1 MSAFTRSSICEHCS
15 THFNTHVDC
24 YQCEP
29 DSDYCEF
36 YGDNNYDCEESF
48 GRRVVEDIA
57 GVLIKNAMG
66 LDDDRIDAWLYN
78 YNSLLDRVQFHSQCS
93 DPERRER
100 KEHVWLVRAVE
111 LAFRRLG
118 EPTTLKNACFMVHRY
133 LPANAKRFKTQADL
147 IADLNFIRKKLA
159 DEHLLPPLHDP
170 AVPQCHA
177 QAPYPECTC
186 KKKPSKKKPSK
197 KQTLA
202 PKTMQ
207 VARPGYNCHCY
218 SGGNGCPHM

>member
-1 MSAFTRSSICEHCS
+1 MSAFARNSICEHCS

-36 YGDNNYDCEESF
+36 YGDDNYDCEESF

-66 LDDDRIDAWLYN
+66 LDDDRIDAALYN
-78 YNSLLDRVQFHSQCS
+78 YNSLLDRVKLFSQCG

-133 LPANAKRFKTQADL
+133 LPANAKRFETQADL
-147 IADLNFIRKKLA
+147 IADLNFLRKKLV
-159 DEHLLPPLHDP
+159 DEL
-170 AVPQCHA
+170 
-177 QAPYPECTC
+177 ECTC

-218 SGGNGCPHM
+218 HGGTGCPHS